1 MTRIKKTRKSG
12 PLAPSKSTQPKAK
25 SEPTKDSVK
34 RGKGHK
40 PGSRHS
46 SVEVTQA
53 GKHSR
58 SDSAKSDPRH
68 GSKKPVQLVQPGEA
82 ATGVPKTATTAP
94 PTTDQLQR
102 QLQQLEN
109 DTRLQDLLERMEAG
123 EALNDSDTAY
133 VDDCTE
139 RFQQLA
145 EALGLDVDD
154 DEDDEDY

>member
-12 PLAPSKSTQPKAK
+12 PLAPSKSTQAKTK
-25 SEPTKDSVK
+25 SESKDSVK

-46 SVEVTQA
+46 SAEVTQA
-53 GKHSR
+53 GNNKGGS
-58 SDSAKSDPRH
+58 KTDPRH
-68 GSKKPVQLVQPGEA
+68 GSKKPVQLVQPGA
-82 ATGVPKTATTAP
+82 VSTGVAKTATTAP
-94 PTTDQLQR
+94 PTTEQLQK
-102 QLQQLEN
+102 QLRQLEN

-123 EALNDSDTAY
+123 EDLNDSDTAY

-154 DEDDEDY
+154 EDDDEDY

>member
-25 SEPTKDSVK
+25 SETAKDSVK

-53 GKHSR
+53 GKHSH
-58 SDSAKSDPRH
+58 SDSAKGDPRH
-68 GSKKPVQLVQPGEA
+68 GSKKPVQLVQPGA
-82 ATGVPKTATTAP
+82 AAAGVPKTATTAP
-94 PTTDQLQR
+94 PTTEQMQQ

-109 DTRLQDLLERMEAG
+109 DTRLQKLLERMEAG
-123 EALNDSDTAY
+123 EELNDSDTAY

-139 RFQQLA
+139 RFQELA

-154 DEDDEDY
+154 EDDEDY